1 MSDVDLVLRAL
12 PSLREALRPRTIGAG
27 AAFGVSE
34 HQLRILGFLDAVD
47 PTMVGEL
54 AEAMAVTPSTMS
66 LNLKRLEAGG
76 FIERRRDPADRRVM
90 NVRLT
95 EVGRRTREA
104 VPELDPARVDA
115 MLLTLRPDDRRRAIE
130 GLSLLSEAAH
140 RLDARSEAY
149 VDALA
154 GSVPPEG
161 GG

>member
-12 PSLREALRPRTIGAG
+12 PRLRDALRPRAVGSG
-27 AAFGVSE
+27 SDFGVSE
-34 HQLRILGFLDAVD
+34 HQLRILGYLDDVD

-95 EVGRRTREA
+95 ETGRRTRDA
-104 VPELDPARVDA
+104 VPELDPGRVDA
-115 MLLTLRPDDRRRAIE
+115 LLLMLRPDDRRRAIE
-130 GLSLLSEAAH
+130 GLSLLAEAAH
-140 RLDARSEAY
+140 RLGARSEAY

-154 GSVPPEG
+154 GSPPPEG
-161 GG
+161 G